1 MAILGHE
8 SIASAQVYTK
18 AYDRARAADMGA
30 ELLAEANPPTSAA
43 WNKRSPKG
51 EPAGEN
57 ISRGLA
63 RRIRRK
69 PLEQGGGRSSSST
82 TTATPTAMRY

>member
-30 ELLAEANPPTSAA
+30 ELLAGANPTNLRRLERKKPE
-43 WNKRSPKG
+43 G
-51 EPAGEN
+51 GM
-57 ISRGLA
+57 RG
-63 RRIRRK
+63 
-69 PLEQGGGRSSSST
+69 
-82 TTATPTAMRY
+82 